1 MAYDEELEDAMEMGG
16 VIKHMMIDDDMDDD
30 MHPFRNLS
38 EERKKNVDTVRTFL
52 GKGKQTQIP
61 VVLPRYYTGLL
72 AWALQRHIKTD
83 GWKVV
88 KALGKYVLTPSYANV
103 NTDYDKCENILC
115 RGCLLLIKKDSRV
128 VATID
133 AEDPSSPAS
142 LVVVSCRKK
151 DARNFAE
158 GIESTAQAANL
169 YGGKKLEFG
178 GHIRFLSL
186 TPKTWEDLILHPALK
201 DEIEANTVG
210 FLNRKEELAKYGIP
224 PRRGVILVG
233 EPGTGK
239 TLISKILMNR
249 SPGITCIMANQSGL
263 AHSRY
268 ICELYQ
274 LAEDLKPSI
283 IFIEDI
289 DLVGEKRGEGLFSLL
304 SALDGVEECKEIVT
318 VATTNYIEI
327 IDKALTER
335 PSRFDRVIQLPPPS
349 LEQRRELIHSLA
361 QKIPMD
367 ENIQDYLARRTEH
380 YTPAQVQEAAY
391 SLVIEHGHGPDCD
404 KPGSYEFSMTDVD
417 TVLAKIN
424 RKNRELGFK
433 KLGNNGNG
441 NGFEVM
447 ARPGIRL

>member
-1 MAYDEELEDAMEMGG
+1 MAYDEELEDAMEMGE
-16 VIKHMMIDDDMDDD
+16 VIEDMMDGEMDDD
-30 MHPFRNLS
+30 MHPFHNPS
-38 EERKKNVDTVRTFL
+38 EERKRNLDTVRTFL

-61 VVLPRYYTGLL
+61 VVLPRYYIDLL

-88 KALGKYVLTPSYANV
+88 KALGKYIPTPSYANV

-115 RGCLLLIKKDSRV
+115 RGCLLLLKKDSRV

-133 AEDPSSPAS
+133 AEDPKAPAS

-151 DARNFAE
+151 DARKFAE
-158 GIESTAQAANL
+158 GVESIAQGSNL

-178 GHIRFLSL
+178 GHIRFLNL
-186 TPKTWEDLILHPALK
+186 TPKTWEDLVLDPALK

-210 FLNRKEELAKYGIP
+210 FLNKRAELAKYGIP

-239 TLISKILMNR
+239 TLVSKILMNR
-249 SPGITCIMANQSGL
+249 SPGITCIMANGSGL
-263 AHSRY
+263 GYGRY

-304 SALDGVEECKEIVT
+304 SALDGVEECREIVT
-318 VATTNYIEI
+318 VASTNFIEI

-335 PSRFDRVIQLPPPS
+335 PSRFDRIIQLPPPS
-349 LEQRRELIHSLA
+349 LEQRRELIRSLA
-361 QKIPMD
+361 QKIPMA

-391 SLVIEHGHGPDCD
+391 SLVIEHGHGLDCD
-404 KPGSYEFSMTDVD
+404 KPGVHEFNMTDVD
-417 TVLAKIN
+417 NVLAKIN

-441 NGFEVM
+441 NGFEVV